1 MLHALGSLGR
11 GCGSLLLILLFLLNR
26 WLLGGWQERRQEDR
40 RNEGRDPTSS
50 HLIKD
55 GSVIADLF
63 CLYSVDDMNRW
74 LSDKELG
81 QHSEDPKGLFPCSIY
96 TTQADICDLPWNHPE
111 TPRRV
116 STASQAALITPR
128 KGCHV
133 PGATE
138 SGRVAT
144 SQTEPFAFV
153 LLLL

>member
-63 CLYSVDDMNRW
+63 CLYSVDDMNR
-74 LSDKELG
+74 
-81 QHSEDPKGLFPCSIY
+81 
-96 TTQADICDLPWNHPE
+96 
-111 TPRRV
+111 
-116 STASQAALITPR
+116 
-128 KGCHV
+128 
-133 PGATE
+133 
-138 SGRVAT
+138 
-144 SQTEPFAFV
+144 
-153 LLLL
+153 